1 MSLILLD
8 HTSARGAA
16 PLALVPPLV
25 DRGLVLTTIQPGRAI
40 IWLVGEIDR
49 SVSADLQEVVRTIRG
64 HAPHVVVDPTRMT
77 SCDRT
82 LAGFLRTLRAVAT
95 ITIRRPTP
103 ALRRRLLSWGVT
115 DIQIADFPGPAPVMP
130 A

>member
-8 HTSARGAA
+8 QKSERRTA
-16 PLALVPPLV
+16 PLAIVPPIT

-49 SVSADLQEVVRTIRG
+49 SLTADLDEVVRTVIG

-77 SCDRT
+77 SCDLT
-82 LAGFLRTLRAVAT
+82 LADFLRAVGAVAA

-103 ALRRRLLSWGVT
+103 ALRQRLRSWGLT
-115 DIQIADFPGPAPVMP
+115 NLQIADFPGPAPVMP

>member
-8 HTSARGAA
+8 HKSERGAA
-16 PLALVPPLV
+16 PLALVPALV

-40 IWLVGEIDR
+40 IWLVGEIDQ
-49 SVSADLQEVVRTIRG
+49 SVSADLQEVVRTLHG

-82 LAGFLRTLRAVAT
+82 LAGFLRALRAVAA

-103 ALRRRLLSWGVT
+103 ALRRLLLSWGVT
-115 DIQIADFPGPAPVMP
+115 DIQLADFPGPVPVMP